1 MSTIQ
6 KAMENLQA
14 KEGNQTE
21 KQQEDAREQ
30 GLFSEEECEG
40 DLAPSSQTPVQNP
53 PQTKVDSPPKTTP
66 KIQEQND
73 QKKPIIE
80 LNLNLMA
87 QKGFI
92 TSNSENR
99 AISEQYRAIKRKL
112 LNNAFGPLASSLN
125 RPNLIIVTSSNPN
138 EGKTFSSINLALSI
152 ALEKDKT
159 VLLVDSDVLKPSLCK
174 ELDIPDQPGIMEYL
188 SGDVAEAADIISST
202 NIDNLKFISSGEPH
216 HLSTE
221 LLASA
226 RMTKLVEELATR
238 YPDRV
243 VIFDAPPLLGVNETH
258 IMANLVGQAVVVV
271 EEGKTKVNDVN
282 NAVAQ
287 LDPDLA
293 IGFVVNKATQSL
305 TGGYGYGYGYGY
317 GSK

>member
-14 KEGNQTE
+14 KEGSQTE
-21 KQQEDAREQ
+21 KQQDEAPEQ

-40 DLAPSSQTPVQNP
+40 NLVSS
-53 PQTKVDSPPKTTP
+53 PKTTP
-66 KIQEQND
+66 KTQEQND
-73 QKKPIIE
+73 LKKPTIE
-80 LNLNLMA
+80 LNLDLLA

-125 RPNLIIVTSSNPN
+125 HPNLIIVTSSNPN

-188 SGDVAEAADIISST
+188 SGDIAEAADIISST

-305 TGGYGYGYGYGY
+305 TGDYGYGYGYGY